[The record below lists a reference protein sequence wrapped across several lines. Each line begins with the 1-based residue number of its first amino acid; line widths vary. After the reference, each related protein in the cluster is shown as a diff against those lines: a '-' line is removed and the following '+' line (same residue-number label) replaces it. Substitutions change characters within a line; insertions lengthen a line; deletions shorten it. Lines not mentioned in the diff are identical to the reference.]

1 MYVSVCIIHAYFFI
15 RYPGS
20 IYTDH
25 VLRYQD
31 TPGVEMIVMLGEVR
45 F

>member
-1 MYVSVCIIHAYFFI
+1 MSVYNLMLLFFI

-45 F
+45 I